1 MDDITQRI
9 GKLTQT
15 IRALRVLRWSRE
27 WPQGHTDRPQAPR
40 WVKAWEEQHGPAPES
55 AERFLEEQT

>member
-1 MDDITQRI
+1 MNDIDQRI
-9 GKLTQT
+9 SKITQT

-27 WPQGHTDRPQAPR
+27 WPQGHADRPQAPA
-40 WVKAWEEQHGPAPES
+40 WVKAWEREHGTAPAS